1 MYDKEFYSV
10 KEVAHILRLS
20 PDRIYE
26 YLRTGRLRGS
36 RLAKNSAWRI
46 PATELERLGASRS
59 GTLDEKQVK
68 TKSDK
73 WSSLLDI
80 AAQLQSS
87 LSAIDPKHLGVY
99 GVGPHSFGSTVIPQ
113 PKLRVW
119 VEQGQV
125 QVNLL
130 VEEDSRFPLFMSQ
143 ARVEFPQFSDFE
155 NCKDRLA
162 ELIGVCQSMR
172 SEIKEG
178 LERET
183 GIKVFGEVII
193 SAGPLYEAWRF
204 VHEFALDNYSS
215 GKQPDLEILQNDSKR
230 YRLVPRD
237 LPDYILAIG
246 SQEEMERCKK
256 VTISLTKQYAQDE
269 QIGRI
274 KVKALEVKRRS
285 ALFQT
290 ILSTVIEET
299 AADSYPFADAP

>member
-1 MYDKEFYSV
+1 MYGKEFYSV
-10 KEVAHILRLS
+10 KEVAHILGLS
-20 PDRIYE
+20 SDRIYE
-26 YLRTGRLRGS
+26 YLRTGRLQGS

-59 GTLDEKQVK
+59 GRFNEKQVK

-87 LSAIDPKHLGVY
+87 LSAIDPRHFGVY

-119 VEQGQV
+119 VERGQV

-143 ARVEFPQFSDFE
+143 ARAEFPQFNDFE
-155 NCKDRLA
+155 SWKDCLA
-162 ELIGVCQSMR
+162 ELIAICQSIR
-172 SEIKEG
+172 SEIKSG

-204 VHEFALDNYSS
+204 VYEFALDNYMTE
-215 GKQPDLEILQNDSKR
+215 KLPELEVLFYSKR
-230 YRLVPRD
+230 YHLVPKMHPEYV
-237 LPDYILAIG
+237 LVTG
-246 SQEEMERCKK
+246 SEGEMERCRK
-256 VTISLTKQYAQDE
+256 VTISLSGQYTKDE
-269 QIGRI
+269 RIGQI
-274 KVKALEVKRRS
+274 KVKALEVKKQ
-285 ALFQT
+285 AAPFQA
-290 ILSTVIEET
+290 ILSAVIEEAT
-299 AADSYPFADAP
+299 ADS